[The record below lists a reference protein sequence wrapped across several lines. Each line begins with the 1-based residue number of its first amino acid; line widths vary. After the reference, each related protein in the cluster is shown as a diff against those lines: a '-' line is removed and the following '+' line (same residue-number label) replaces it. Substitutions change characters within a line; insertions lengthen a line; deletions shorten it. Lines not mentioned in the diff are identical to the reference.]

1 MKVIAS
7 ISEMTRFSENLRRQ
21 DQTIAFVPTMG
32 YLHEGH
38 LALMR
43 EGKKK
48 ADHLVV
54 SIFVNPAQFGPSED
68 FSTYPRAVEQDL
80 EKCRTIG
87 AAAVF
92 TPGSADIYPPG
103 FQTYVA
109 LEKLPLHLCGL
120 SRPQFFRGVATVVT
134 KLFNIVN
141 PHFALFGEKDYQ
153 QLAIIRQLVIDLNF
167 DIEIVGVPIVRE
179 PDGLAKSSRN
189 KYLTQK
195 QRPHALLLHHCI
207 QAAEKMVKDG
217 ETDARKIEDAAI
229 QILLSCPDI
238 TVDYVSICDPV
249 TLDGVTGIQEKTLMA
264 VAVWLGKIRLI
275 DNQILFLP
283 NKNV

>member
-1 MKVIAS
+1 MKVITS
-7 ISEMTRFSENLRRQ
+7 IREMTRFSENLRCQGR
-21 DQTIAFVPTMG
+21 TIAFVPTMG

-38 LALMR
+38 LALMA
-43 EGKKK
+43 EGKTK

-68 FSTYPRAVEQDL
+68 FSTYPRAMEQDL
-80 EKCRTIG
+80 EQCRTIG
-87 AAAVF
+87 ADTVF
-92 TPGSADIYPPG
+92 TPDSDIYPAG
-103 FQTYVA
+103 FQTYVE

-120 SRPQFFRGVATVVT
+120 SRPVFFKGVATVVT

-167 DIEIVGVPIVRE
+167 DITVVGVPIVRE

-195 QRPHALLLHHCI
+195 ERPHALLLYRSI

-217 ETDARKIEDAAI
+217 EIDAQKIVDAATE
-229 QILLSCPDI
+229 ILLSCPDI

-249 TLDGVTGIQEKTLMA
+249 TLDGVTSIQGKVLMA
-264 VAVWLGKIRLI
+264 VAVWLGKTRLI
-275 DNQILFLP
+275 DNRMLVVP
-283 NKNV
+283 HTPE

>member
-7 ISEMTRFSENLRRQ
+7 ISEMTRFSENLHRQ

-92 TPGSADIYPPG
+92 IPGSADMYPPG
-103 FQTYVA
+103 FQTYVE
-109 LEKLPLHLCGL
+109 LEKLPFHLCGL
-120 SRPQFFRGVATVVT
+120 SRPQFFKGVVTVVT

-141 PHFALFGEKDYQ
+141 PDFALFGEKDYQ
-153 QLAIIRQLVIDLNF
+153 QLAIIRQLVTDLNF
-167 DIEIVGVPIVRE
+167 GIEIVGVPIVRE

-195 QRPHALLLHHCI
+195 QRPHALLLHRCI
-207 QAAEKMVKDG
+207 QAAKKMVKNG
-217 ETDARKIEDAAI
+217 ETDAKKIEDAAI
-229 QILLSCPDI
+229 ETLLSCPDI

-249 TLDGVTGIQEKTLMA
+249 TLDRVTRIQEKALMA
-264 VAVWLGKIRLI
+264 VAVWLGKTRLI
-275 DNQILFLP
+275 DNQILGQP
-283 NKNV
+283 DKSV